1 MGMLLDVTLDKRI
14 PIVLLR
20 VFMQLEDLLSRI
32 HPADHFKRVPKRRAY
47 QTCQKWTMFNTAV
60 QLVNLAYKP
69 VKC

>member
-20 VFMQLEDLLSRI
+20 VFVQLEDLLSRI
-32 HPADHFKRVPKRRAY
+32 YPADHFKHAPKRRAY

-60 QLVNLAYKP
+60 QLINLAYKP
-69 VKC
+69 MKC